1 MSLFEHRYF
10 YREDV
15 YKRQALRWYS
25 GSYGPPPR
33 HRVRNGSLLQ
43 FQHPLYQNV
52 CQCYW
57 LEGQNGLSLSLIH
70 ILIQLR
76 GIRIR
81 ILVEH
86 IRGVVGGDQCFD
98 FLQIGRTVR
107 DIDMIP
113 GNIRIHLSLILFK
126 DVIQALVRGKIF
138 RPYGVNRPV
147 LFRLVGAA
155 IVFAAGALRLRKMC
169 IRDRPE
175 TGQSRCRSRI

>member
-1 MSLFEHRYF
+1 MCIRDSLTGRHKIIQILWGLRAGVFKIFGIVPEHLNGILAGQSNYSAVREFTPVKGRRIEIVRYIIIF
-10 YREDV
+10 AELGQILQY
-15 YKRQALRWYS
+15 AL
-25 GSYGPPPR
+25 
-33 HRVRNGSLLQ
+33 
-43 FQHPLYQNV
+43 
-52 CQCYW
+52 
-57 LEGQNGLSLSLIH
+57 
-70 ILIQLR
+70 LIQLR

-138 RPYGVNRPV
+138 RPYGVDRPV

-155 IVFAAGALRLRKMC
+155 IVFAAGALRLR
-169 IRDRPE
+169 
-175 TGQSRCRSRI
+175 RCV